1 MLNNIITPIGIV
13 KSSFQRGDKDYKNL
27 FSDLIIRKEFI
38 KGLDGLQEFSHLYV
52 LYWMHDASRGQQL
65 TLKVHP
71 WGNKKLP
78 LLGFFAT
85 RTPDRPNP
93 VGLTLVELVRVNK
106 NQLTVRGLDA
116 LDGSPIIDIKPYDLW
131 DIEEYDK
138 IRIPQWWKKARPK
151 TWTKWRRMKNFHQ

>member
-1 MLNNIITPIGIV
+1 M
-13 KSSFQRGDKDYKNL
+13 SL
-27 FSDLIIRKEFI
+27 FSDLIIRKEFM
-38 KGLDGLQEFSHLYV
+38 KGLDGLQDFSHIYV
-52 LYWMHDASRGQQL
+52 LYWMHTTPREQQV

-71 WGNKKLP
+71 WGKKELP

-85 RTPDRPNP
+85 RTPYRPNP

-116 LDGSPIIDIKPYDLW
+116 LDGTPIIDIKPYDLW

-151 TWTKWRRMKNFHQ
+151 TWTKWQRMENLLQ